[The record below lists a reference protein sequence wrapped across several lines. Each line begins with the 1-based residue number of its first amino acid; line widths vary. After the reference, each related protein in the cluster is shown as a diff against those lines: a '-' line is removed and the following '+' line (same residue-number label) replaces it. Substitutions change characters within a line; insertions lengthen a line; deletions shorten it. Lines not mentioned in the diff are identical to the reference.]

1 MERWTVK
8 SSTIRAI
15 GYDAWGKTLQVEFK
29 SGRVYHYVDIPREIY
44 IAFLNA
50 ASHGAFFNRFIRNK
64 YPGKNVRRST

>member
-15 GYDAWGKTLQVEFK
+15 GYDQRRKTLQVEFK
-29 SGRVYHYVDIPREIY
+29 NGRAYHYLDIPREIY
-44 IAFLNA
+44 IAFVNA

-64 YPGKNVRRST
+64 YPGRKMP